1 MFEAARRYFETV
13 RHLKAEQV
21 RYRLRPAR
29 PYALRESLEVGT
41 LRGPSIRAARPHP
54 SAASAGVLAGEFSFW
69 ENVKR
74 LDLTRPWVHH
84 DLGNPWNYP
93 AHYFDYGPVL
103 ALRPD
108 LRRSVMELVDRWIDA
123 HPPGTRIAWD
133 PYPTALRIVNWAEM
147 LWLLR
152 DEAPPAWRE
161 RVLRS
166 LFGQAEWLSRRLE
179 RHLLGTHLLKDL
191 VALLV
196 AATLFDH
203 AAARAWTRVAVPLLW
218 RELAAQVHADGG
230 HIEPSPM
237 YHCMAAADLLDLL
250 NFGAVD
256 GALRDEL
263 TSVAMRM
270 VAYARGIETPAGK
283 YPLFGDAWDGG
294 APTPGEL
301 AAYAQRLD
309 LGEVAGVR
317 EGLHV
322 FADSG
327 VVAWRSGPAY
337 LVADVGGVGPDH
349 LPGHGHCDSLSFE
362 WYVNGLALIVDSGT
376 FTYVPGPMRQACRG
390 TAAHNT
396 LQVDGRE
403 QHEVWA
409 AWRVARRSRV
419 NIEQATPDA
428 IAATLVPWHDRSLR
442 VRRRFAFSGTQ
453 ARIED
458 FVEGR
463 DRARVVSRL
472 HLHPECSAVLEGHK
486 LRIER
491 GRVRGAIQIE
501 ARDCRIQLLEAASS
515 GSACATEPGRRI
527 PNAVLVLESDGR
539 LPFAS
544 AFRLDPAGDRQRGR
558 TTSIRAW

>member
-1 MFEAARRYFETV
+1 MIEAARRYFETV

-29 PYALRESLEVGT
+29 PYALREILEVGT
-41 LRGPSIRAARPHP
+41 LRGPSMRTARPHP
-54 SAASAGVLAGEFSFW
+54 SAASAGILAGEFSFW
-69 ENVKR
+69 ENVNR
-74 LDLTRPWVHH
+74 LDLTRPWVQH

-93 AHYFDYGPVL
+93 VHYFDYGPVL
-103 ALRPD
+103 AQRRD
-108 LRRSVMELVDRWIDA
+108 LRRGVMQLVDCWIDA

-147 LWLLR
+147 LCLLR
-152 DEAPPAWRE
+152 DEATPAWRE

-166 LFGQAEWLSRRLE
+166 LFGQAAWLSGRLE
-179 RHLLGTHLLKDL
+179 RHLLGTHLLKDV

-196 AATLFDH
+196 AATMFDH
-203 AAARAWTRVAVPLLW
+203 GAARAWTRAAVPLLR
-218 RELAAQVHADGG
+218 RELAAQVYADGG

-256 GALRDEL
+256 GALRDEVA
-263 TSVAMRM
+263 SVVLRM
-270 VAYARGIETPAGK
+270 LAYARGIETPAGK

-294 APTPGEL
+294 APTPDDL
-301 AAYAQRLD
+301 ATYAQHLE
-309 LGEVAGVR
+309 LGDVARPGD
-317 EGLHV
+317 GLHV

-327 VVAWRSGPAY
+327 VMAWRSGPAY

-362 WYVNGLALIVDSGT
+362 WYVNGMALIVDSGT
-376 FTYVPGPMRQACRG
+376 FTYDAGALRQACRG

-396 LQVDGRE
+396 LSVDGRE

-419 NIEQATPDA
+419 RVEPATPEA

-442 VRRRFAFSGTQ
+442 VRRRFSFAGSQ
-453 ARIED
+453 ARID
-458 FVEGR
+458 DVVEGR
-463 DRARVVSRL
+463 GPAQVVSRL
-472 HLHPECSAVLEGHK
+472 HLHPDCSARLDRRR
-486 LRIER
+486 LQIER
-491 GRVRGAIQIE
+491 GPASAVVEIE
-501 ARDCRIQLLEAASS
+501 APDCRIQLLDRTTS
-515 GSACATEPGRRI
+515 GSSHAAEAGRLV
-527 PNAVLVLESDGR
+527 PNAVLVIQSDGGWPFTASMR
-539 LPFAS
+539 LEPAS
-544 AFRLDPAGDRQRGR
+544 GAG
-558 TTSIRAW
+558 